1 VVRQLPAAVR
11 AGLGHLEEARKHTA
25 FAAIKTSATE
35 FRANCA
41 RERHRSISF
50 HDRAFGV
57 GAANNKIVYAYIQM
71 MSGRLAWAGSLQFT
85 NLLDRSIGASPTR
98 SKPTSGRAGWYAV
111 NSPDPPGTGKSG
123 RRRSDDHQPILWR
136 GTPEGTVGRARRDG
150 LVRVRDHSKARRRH
164 ASSRCHRSF
173 HERSATPLG
182 SAT

>member
-1 VVRQLPAAVR
+1 MGWIPTIHKFAGPIYRRIANAIEADVGSRRLVRGQQ
-11 AGLGHLEEARKHTA
+11 
-25 FAAIKTSATE
+25 S
-35 FRANCA
+35 
-41 RERHRSISF
+41 RS
-50 HDRAFGV
+50 
-57 GAANNKIVYAYIQM
+57 
-71 MSGRLAWAGSLQFT
+71 T
-85 NLLDRSIGASPTR
+85 
-98 SKPTSGRAGWYAV
+98 
-111 NSPDPPGTGKSG
+111 GTGKSG